1 MKITLKETPEQIQLI
16 QAMASRDPLVRMQA
30 QTSFAEY
37 MGKPLAEAIMQAPTI
52 GNFYTAMTYQKDTN
66 PSIPLDLFSDV
77 NDVGYFNVWSQH
89 ADGGLGTNEVKPP
102 SQEMFVDTYKI
113 ETAVSF
119 LRKHAAQSR
128 LGVVAKA
135 MSRLGQEILFLQDNF
150 AAGPLMSSLANAQ
163 TNGLSHIFR
172 VGVADRF
179 LPQDLANIRLR
190 MKRINTSWIKGT
202 PVGSQGRVTDMLASP
217 EVMEELR
224 GMAYNAINTKGSP
237 QTSPVKDSVA
247 APESIREKLFESA
260 GISEF
265 MGISY
270 HEYNE
275 FGESRRF
282 NTVFKAAAG
291 STSYTMFDG
300 SNGAAFTD
308 ASDQI
313 LIGIDRSKECLLR
326 LIATDSETGSTLDL
340 QADNQFGVLN
350 RAQDKIGYYGGLEEG
365 RLVLDTRG
373 LVGLIF

>member
-16 QAMASRDPLVRMQA
+16 QAMASRDSLVRMQA

-52 GNFYTAMTYQKDTN
+52 GNFYTAMTFQKDTN
-66 PSIPLDLFSDV
+66 PTIPLDLFSDV
-77 NDVGYFNVWSQH
+77 NDLGYFSVWSQH

-102 SQEMFVDTYKI
+102 SQEMFVDTYKL
-113 ETAVSF
+113 ETAVNF

-150 AAGPLMSSLANAQ
+150 AAGPLMNSLANAQ
-163 TNGLSHIFR
+163 TNGLQHVFKVS
-172 VGVADRF
+172 VTDRF

-202 PVGSQGRVTDMLASP
+202 PVGSQGKITDLLMSP
-217 EVMEELR
+217 EAAEELR
-224 GMAYNAINTKGSP
+224 GMAYNAINTKAAP
-237 QTSPVKDSVA
+237 ITSAILDGVP

-260 GISEF
+260 GMSEF
-265 MGISY
+265 MGITM

-291 STSYTMFDG
+291 STAYTTFAGG
-300 SNGAAFTD
+300 SSGAFTD
-308 ASDQI
+308 ASDQ
-313 LIGIDRSKECLLR
+313 LMVGIDRSKECLLR

-350 RAQDKIGYYGGLEEG
+350 RAQEKIGYYGGMEEG
-365 RLVLDTRG
+365 RLVLDVRG
-373 LVGLIF
+373 LVGLIL